1 MRIPIAWI
9 LRPVGTAS
17 STSRVITVC
26 VVTLWTSTIGVEPAT
41 VIVSS
46 TAPTAIW
53 GLTVAV
59 KPAVNSMP
67 SRMMV
72 RKPGSENVTL

>member
-1 MRIPIAWI
+1 MA
-9 LRPVGTAS
+9 
-17 STSRVITVC
+17 
-26 VVTLWTSTIGVEPAT
+26 PAT

-53 GLTVAV
+53 MFTVAV
-59 KPAVNSMP
+59 KPAVSSMP
-67 SRMMV
+67 SRMIV